1 MKRFVPLINNIFL
14 NDVVIQFSL
23 ILNYIPLI
31 ARFVM
36 NSAII
41 FSLEFL
47 TEKMRF
53 IGEKIL
59 YLQRYE

>member
-1 MKRFVPLINNIFL
+1 MIVSVRE
-14 NDVVIQFSL
+14 
-23 ILNYIPLI
+23 
-31 ARFVM
+31 
-36 NSAII
+36 NSTII

-59 YLQRYE
+59 YLQRYNE